1 MEIVY
6 TTVMV
11 LALIAILVGLVLMP
25 FKTKRKRGLKMI
37 GSGFLAVLVAGMGGA
52 HENGAEAERLGFV
65 SVTEMTR
72 AKRHGISD
80 AVAWKIKAGELE
92 IQSVREG
99 GFATVEEK
107 RQAELAGFQTKAAW
121 TRAQAE
127 ETFFRVPNDQLAF
140 VAAANAA
147 MSAYRSAPN
156 DLAKGG
162 VRAQRRGDMCRTI
175 RGRAVIGW
183 VGKITELT
191 SNSDGKGVLSITL
204 SPGITVK
211 TWNNALSDVAHDT
224 LIEAGT
230 GMFAKLASLKI
241 GQKVKFSGQFFE
253 SDVDC
258 IFESSLTLQ
267 GAMTSPE
274 FIMRFS
280 SVQTP

>member
-1 MEIVY
+1 MEFVF

-37 GSGFLAVLVAGMGGA
+37 GSGFMCLLIAGMGEA
-52 HENGAEAERLGFV
+52 HRSDAEAERLGFV
-65 SVTEMTR
+65 SATEMTR
-72 AKRHGISD
+72 AQKHGISD
-80 AVAWKIKAGELE
+80 PAVWKIKAAEFE
-92 IQSVREG
+92 VQSAREG
-99 GFATVEEK
+99 GFATVEEM
-107 RQAELAGFQTKAAW
+107 RQADLAGFQTKAAW

-127 ETFFRVPNDQLAF
+127 EAFFRVPNDQLAF
-140 VAAANAA
+140 VAAATAA
-147 MSAYRSAPN
+147 MGAYRSAPN

-162 VRAQRRGDMCRTI
+162 VRAQRRADMCRAI
-175 RGRAVIGW
+175 RGRAVSGW
-183 VGKITELT
+183 VGKITDLT
-191 SNSDGKGVLSITL
+191 SNSDGKGMLSITL

-241 GQKVKFSGQFFE
+241 GQKAKFSGQFFE

-258 IFESSLTLQ
+258 VFESSLTLQ